1 MIFAAATVTDVLATV
16 ALAAAAAG
24 WLLAA
29 QPRLRAAAGVA
40 TLVLGPAALL
50 LSVTGDNETN
60 LPELS
65 PALWAGGMIAAAV
78 ALAAAAALC
87 LRFERWV
94 LPAAIIALPFRV
106 PIAVGGESV
115 KLLLPLYLVIGGAVT
130 AYAWRAWRGDAR
142 QPRAPRLLDVLLAA
156 YFTLYA
162 LQAAYSPDAAVA
174 LQNMAFFYAPFALLY
189 GIAANQQWDA
199 RQLRVIVAAIVTVA
213 LLLVGIGFIEF
224 ARGEYL
230 LRPGGIKPNDFDP
243 YFRVQSLFFDPNIF
257 GRFVALVMLT
267 VASLM
272 IYTQRTS
279 RVFAS
284 AGVLAVLWA
293 GLVLTL
299 SQSSF
304 AALLAGL
311 IALAAMRWNT
321 RHVLAATAAVALA
334 GAIFAVA
341 VPSVSGVDLTDS
353 RSAETSTSGRFDL
366 VTGGFRLWGEQPLA
380 GQGSGGFAA
389 SFERESLAEDS
400 AYGSPSTTKSHTAP
414 LTVAAEQGL
423 LGLLLFLPLLWVCF
437 KAVYRRAGG
446 DDTRPGAVARVA
458 VAAAFTALFV
468 HSLVYAA
475 LFEDPLTWVLLG
487 MAVSLASI
495 PRNGETDD
503 QSDPSP
509 TAEPNSAQAPE
520 GHAG

>member
-1 MIFAAATVTDVLATV
+1 MIAASTATETIACV
-16 ALAAAAAG
+16 ALAAAASG

-29 QPRLRAAAGVA
+29 QPRLRAAAGA
-40 TLVLGPAALL
+40 AALMLGPLALL
-50 LSVTGDNETN
+50 HSVTGDAESS
-60 LPELS
+60 LPEL
-65 PALWAGGMIAAAV
+65 PVVVWLAGALAAAIG
-78 ALAAAAALC
+78 LAAAAALC

-94 LPAAIIALPFRV
+94 LPAAIVVLPFRV
-106 PIAVGGESV
+106 PLAIGGDSV

-130 AYAWRAWRGDAR
+130 AYVSRAWRGDAP
-142 QPRAPRLLDVLLAA
+142 QPRAPRILDVLLAL
-156 YFTLYA
+156 FFSLYA
-162 LQAAYSPDAAVA
+162 LQAAYSPDSAVA
-174 LQNMAFFYAPFALLY
+174 LQNMAFFYVPFALLY
-189 GIAANQQWDA
+189 GVAANQRWDA
-199 RQLRVIVAAIVTVA
+199 RQLRTIVVAIVAVA
-213 LLLVGIGFIEF
+213 LLLVALGFVEF

-267 VASLM
+267 IASLM
-272 IYTQRTS
+272 VYTRRTS
-279 RVFAS
+279 RVLAS
-284 AGVLAVLWA
+284 AVVLAVLWA

-321 RHVLAATAAVALA
+321 RRVLAATALVVVAGLV
-334 GAIFAVA
+334 FAVA
-341 VPSVSGVDLTDS
+341 APSVSGIDLGS
-353 RSAETSTSGRFDL
+353 ARSAEKSTSGRFDL
-366 VTGGFRLWGEQPLA
+366 VTGGFRLWGDRPLA

-389 SFERESLAEDS
+389 AFERESLAENT
-400 AYGSPSTTKSHTAP
+400 AFGSPTTTKSHTAP

-423 LGLLLFLPLLWVCF
+423 LGLLLFLPLLWFSF
-437 KAVYRRAGG
+437 KTVFRRAGG
-446 DDTRPGAVARVA
+446 DDDRPGAVARVA

-487 MAVSLASI
+487 MAVSLAAI
-495 PRNGETDD
+495 PRNGDVAVDD
-503 QSDPSP
+503 E
-509 TAEPNSAQAPE
+509 AES
-520 GHAG
+520 

>member
-1 MIFAAATVTDVLATV
+1 MLAATTFTETLAAVL
-16 ALAAAAAG
+16 LAAAVAG

-40 TLVLGPAALL
+40 VLVIGPAALL
-50 LSVTGDNETN
+50 HSVTGDDQSS

-65 PALWAGGMIAAAV
+65 AAV
-78 ALAAAAALC
+78 WAAGLAAAAIALVAATALC

-94 LPAAIIALPFRV
+94 LPAAIVALPFRV
-106 PIAVGGESV
+106 PLAVDGESI
-115 KLLLPLYLVIGGAVT
+115 KLLLPLYLVIGGAVI
-130 AYAWRAWRGDAR
+130 AYAWRAWRGDAV
-142 QPRAPRLLDVLLAA
+142 QPRAPRVLDVLLALF
-156 YFTLYA
+156 FTLYA
-162 LQAAYSPDAAVA
+162 LQAAYSPDTAVA
-174 LQNMAFFYAPFALLY
+174 LQNAAFFYAPFALLY
-189 GIAANQQWDA
+189 GMAANQKWDA
-199 RQLRVIVAAIVTVA
+199 QQLRVIAAAVVSVA
-213 LLLVGIGFIEF
+213 LALVAIGFVEF

-284 AGVLAVLWA
+284 AAVLAVLWA

-311 IALAAMRWNT
+311 IALAAMRWNA
-321 RHVLAATAAVALA
+321 RRVLVFTAAAALA
-334 GAIFAVA
+334 GAVFALA
-341 VPSVSGVDLTDS
+341 VPSVSGIDLTDS

-366 VTGGFRLWGEQPLA
+366 VTGAVRLWGDAPFA

-389 SFERESLAEDS
+389 AFERESLAEDS
-400 AYGSPSTTKSHTAP
+400 AYGSPSTTKSHTSP

-423 LGLLLFLPLLWVCF
+423 LGLLLFLPLLWFSF
-437 KAVYRRAGG
+437 KTVYRRAGG

-487 MAVSLASI
+487 MAVSLAAI
-495 PRNGETDD
+495 PLREDDAASPAKTDTSLDAGE
-503 QSDPSP
+503 P
-509 TAEPNSAQAPE
+509 A
-520 GHAG
+520 